1 MTRDLDVALLMQL
14 DIKVGGTDGNTTDIK
29 KESDAFEKIDE
40 KVEYML
46 ETDENVPEGMYTF
59 IHFNIIY

>member
-1 MTRDLDVALLMQL
+1 MLLYSFIQL

-46 ETDENVPEGMYTF
+46 ERDENVPEDMYTF

>member
-1 MTRDLDVALLMQL
+1 MLLYSFIQL

-29 KESDAFEKIDE
+29 KESDAFEKIYE